1 MRGGEG
7 IGVMISRRSRQTPW
21 ARNPGLAGEA
31 NAKAAVRRSSR
42 ALLQVQRVCVC
53 VCARAGGE
61 ARDEETSR
69 LTTSLCETHRS
80 EGGIPNKQVV

>member
-1 MRGGEG
+1 MC
-7 IGVMISRRSRQTPW
+7 V
-21 ARNPGLAGEA
+21 
-31 NAKAAVRRSSR
+31 
-42 ALLQVQRVCVC
+42 RVCVC

-80 EGGIPNKQVV
+80 EGGIPNGRVVCEAERESR